1 MVRRVLVPLLALAAP
16 PVGSPTVFPGLGVT
30 IAGRAAGWNTSNTRD
45 GGWGQP
51 QSWLNLTFGLHDF
64 VNSSTE
70 GPWTLDTPH
79 VSATVTRGTEQQR
92 EWELSLTP
100 KVQLHY
106 ISFPLLPNGTHL
118 DGRDELFYLLP
129 FQGGAFAKDGGDN
142 ASYYANV
149 SRSWESPGLVYPGR
163 LHAPYFLLCTTD
175 ECLMAASTNWASRL
189 AVRPRRAMVGTP
201 QKEAALDFMNGCLQ
215 GYNIFSCTNK
225 DAFPANRTTHLSI
238 ILGVFQSVG
247 FGVVAFH
254 VFPETLSGGVRTG
267 ARAASRRVAEGGGCV
282 PRLDSAQ
289 PSAADSAEGHAA
301 VGGPRSG
308 VPRVHLRLQ
317 PDDAADAL

>member
-1 MVRRVLVPLLALAAP
+1 MVRRALVPLLALAAP
-16 PVGSPTVFPGLGVT
+16 PVGSTVFPGLGVT

-64 VNSSTE
+64 ANSSAE

-79 VSATVTRGTEQQR
+79 VSATVTRGAEQQR

-247 FGVVAFH
+247 F
-254 VFPETLSGGVRTG
+254 ELWLSTCPRNAQWWRANRSPRSRSTRGRRRWLRTAPG
-267 ARAASRRVAEGGGCV
+267 CGPTFRRRFSRGPCCSRRASQRCAS
-282 PRLDSAQ
+282 SAS
-289 PSAADSAEGHAA
+289 PSST
-301 VGGPRSG
+301 
-308 VPRVHLRLQ
+308 
-317 PDDAADAL
+317 